1 MSDSIQDSGERYQL
15 LLNGRRTTVAFYNE
29 VCLQAE
35 ERIPGHS
42 FNRELK
48 APDLVDPDLW
58 GDDKGMHQLIGRC
71 IAHAVAT
78 GRLPLRFAGC
88 PRCSNK
94 RYLRT

>member
-1 MSDSIQDSGERYQL
+1 MSDSIHESGELYQP
-15 LLNGRRTTVAFYNE
+15 LLNGRKTTRAFYNE
-29 VCLQAE
+29 VCLQSD
-35 ERIPGHS
+35 ERIPRLRFGK
-42 FNRELK
+42 ELK

-58 GDDKGMHQLIGRC
+58 GDDKGVHQLIGRC

-78 GRLPLRFAGC
+78 GRLRLRFVGW